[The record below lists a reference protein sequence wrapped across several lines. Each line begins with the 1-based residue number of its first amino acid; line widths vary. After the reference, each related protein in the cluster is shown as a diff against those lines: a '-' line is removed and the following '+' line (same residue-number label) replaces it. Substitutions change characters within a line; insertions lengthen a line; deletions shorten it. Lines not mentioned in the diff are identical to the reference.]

1 MAGRN
6 LAIFMSSALF
16 VGLSLQTQAAP
27 MTVPHAG
34 TDENQCYQAGSDV
47 LVDCVSPAAVALS
60 GSAKQDGMRTAVNPM
75 SYARVG
81 SYYKQQCV
89 RDQVTGLIWEGKT
102 AKGPRSGRNTFTNV
116 GDGRDG
122 DASTYVAYIN
132 SLALCGYTDWRL
144 PTVAEL
150 HTLVDYGKPQG
161 QAMLNLDWFVNS
173 ASPNGYWTSNI
184 DASPGGVWYVDFR
197 LGRTWARGSMYTFH
211 VRLVRAD
218 K

>member
-47 LVDCVSPAAVALS
+47 LVDCVNPAAVALS
-60 GSAKQDGMRTAVNPM
+60 GSAKQDDMRTTVNPM

-122 DASTYVAYIN
+122 DASTYVAYVN

-150 HTLVDYGKPQG
+150 QTLVDYGKPQG
-161 QAMLNLDWFVNS
+161 GAMLDLNWLVN
-173 ASPNGYWTSNI
+173 APPARHWTSTK
-184 DASPGGVWYVDFR
+184 DASYAGMVWYVDFAF
-197 LGRTWARGSMYTFH
+197 GRTWQDGVAARNF

-218 K
+218 R